1 LTDVLR
7 FAVVIAAGC
16 ASTAPIVASPPR
28 APIAFT
34 YLGVAGWVIESG
46 DTVVVTDPYLTR
58 PDRTKPAMSDPAA
71 VAAHSPVHADVVLV
85 GHSHVDHLLD
95 APAVA
100 IRTGATLVGSLSTI
114 RVGRASGVDE
124 DHLQAVKGGEDLER
138 KGYSIRVIPSLHS
151 EVGAAYLF
159 GEIRAD
165 VKLPMMMDDYQEGGT
180 LAYLIRIGGHEVV
193 VLDTANFIERELAGI
208 HPDIAIIAPHL
219 GNTIHDYTC
228 RLLHVLGDP
237 PIVLPTHFDDWKG
250 PPVDGPREEL
260 AEFTAEVHRCS
271 PASRVIAPRHFVRFA
286 P

>member
-1 LTDVLR
+1 MLR

-16 ASTAPIVASPPR
+16 ASTPPVVAAAPAR
-28 APIAFT
+28 APISFT

-46 DTVVVTDPYLTR
+46 DTIVVADPYLTR
-58 PDRTKPAMSDPAA
+58 PDRTKPVASDPAA
-71 VAAHSPVHADVVLV
+71 VAAHAPAHADIVLV

-124 DHLQAVKGGEDLER
+124 DHLQPVKGGEDLER

-151 EVGAAYLF
+151 EVGAAYVL

-165 VKLPMMMDDYQEGGT
+165 VKLPMTVDDYQDGGT
-180 LAYLIRIGGHEVV
+180 LAYLIRLGGHEVV

-208 HPDIAIIAPHL
+208 HPDIAIIAPRL
-219 GNTIHDYTC
+219 GDTIHDYTC

-250 PPVDGPREEL
+250 APVDGPANQL
-260 AEFTAEVHRCS
+260 DDFIAEVHRCS
-271 PASRVIAPRHFVRFA
+271 PASRVVVPRHFARFS

>member
-1 LTDVLR
+1 MLR
-7 FAVVIAAGC
+7 LAVVLAAGC
-16 ASTAPIVASPPR
+16 ASTSPTVVAAPVR
-28 APIAFT
+28 APISFT

-58 PDRTKPAMSDPAA
+58 PDRTKPVASDPAA
-71 VAAHSPVHADVVLV
+71 VAAHAPAHADVVLV

-100 IRTGATLVGSLSTI
+100 IRSGATLVGSTSTI
-114 RVGRASGVDE
+114 RYGRASGVDE

-165 VKLPMMMDDYQEGGT
+165 VKLPMMVDDFQEGGT
-180 LAYLIRIGGHEVV
+180 LAYLLRIGGHEVV
-193 VLDTANFIERELAGI
+193 VLDTGNFIERELAGI
-208 HPDIAIIAPHL
+208 HPDIAIIAPRL
-219 GNTIHDYTC
+219 GDTIHDYTC

-237 PIVLPTHFDDWKG
+237 PVVLPTHFDDWKV
-250 PPVDGPREEL
+250 PPVDGPPDQL
-260 AEFTAEVHRCS
+260 ADFTAEVHRCS
-271 PASRVIAPRHFVRFA
+271 PATRVIVPRHFARFS